1 MTNEDLIRQYLVY
14 EKGYAEMLAEVL
26 FDKITKYKDIRDE
39 FVRWL
44 KERNYDVDDP
54 VVVEGY
60 NALAILDVNPKM
72 DGIGVYNVL
81 VDLRDHP
88 EEMMGMIREGLCE

>member
-1 MTNEDLIRQYLVY
+1 MDDEDLIQQYIVG
-14 EKGYAEMLAEVL
+14 EKGYEGIPAEML

-88 EEMMGMIREGLCE
+88 EEMMRMIREGLCE